1 MLAARVSSTIMNR
14 EELADDVPAADA
26 AEQHRPVSDVGLD
39 EEAFAQPPTELPL
52 ETSAADWQE
61 QLETVEIDPEDDR
74 V

>member
-1 MLAARVSSTIMNR
+1 MSNR
-14 EELADDVPAADA
+14 EELADDIPAADA
-26 AEQHRPVSDVGLD
+26 AEQHRPVSDAGLD
-39 EEAFAQPPTELPL
+39 EEASAQAPAELPL